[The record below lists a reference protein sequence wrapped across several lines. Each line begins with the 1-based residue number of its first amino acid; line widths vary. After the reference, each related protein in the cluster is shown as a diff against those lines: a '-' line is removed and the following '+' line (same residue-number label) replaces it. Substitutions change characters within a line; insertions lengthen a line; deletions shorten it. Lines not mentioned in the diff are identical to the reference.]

1 MTEDT
6 REQLAEYLDQNTMLA
21 VPGIS
26 RRPVV
31 KPPSESEP
39 GWQWLPVALLFLS
52 GFIVTL
58 LQ

>member
-21 VPGIS
+21 VPGVQ
-26 RRPVV
+26 RPATA
-31 KPPSESEP
+31 PPAPAKAS
-39 GWQWLPVALLFLS
+39 GWQWLLVVLLFLA
-52 GFIVTL
+52 GFLVTL